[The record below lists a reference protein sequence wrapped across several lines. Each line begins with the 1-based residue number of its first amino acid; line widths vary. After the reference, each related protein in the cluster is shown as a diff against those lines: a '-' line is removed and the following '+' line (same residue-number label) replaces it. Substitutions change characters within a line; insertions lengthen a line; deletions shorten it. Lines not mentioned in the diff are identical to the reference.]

1 MKRVVQKL
9 LSWIIIGATMGIV
22 TAGLLIFSVDRPY
35 IQQKAV
41 MTLVQSGMSNP
52 DIREMIIS
60 QAMIYLKS
68 SEGKQEMVAYLKT
81 PEVAHVLAEQMETP
95 EFRQHLLHF
104 MQVPEVRQAFIQSL
118 QEVPE
123 FKILK
128 ALGEIVPNDES
139 AVSSEK
145 PSNPAVKT
153 GEKSLSTTVARP

>member
-1 MKRVVQKL
+1 VIQKL
-9 LSWIIIGATMGIV
+9 LSWMIIGATMGVV

-68 SEGKQEMVAYLKT
+68 SEGKQEMIAYLKT
-81 PEVAHVLAEQMETP
+81 PEVAHVLAEQMETT
-95 EFRQHLLHF
+95 EFRQHLIHF

-118 QEVPE
+118 QEAPE

-139 AVSSEK
+139 AVSSK
-145 PSNPAVKT
+145 QPSNPAVKT
-153 GEKSLSTTVARP
+153 DEKSLSTVARP